1 VWVSWPIAASTKIN
15 FGSYST
21 SNQINRPYDLG
32 WYRSFIRINIKIR
45 RAHLITCTQ
54 GRDSKKARIS
64 KKALKYIAHGL
75 NVVLASEIVKAGR
88 IRVISSKLPRLFRRQ
103 TGDDRAGRLAR
114 DVHGLKELLR
124 VAWKELANPLLTPF
138 ERREARNQ
146 IERCGVELQRHLKLM
161 EAERSRYRKRSLEEN
176 DGRSF
181 SKPKLRLLAGGL

>member
-1 VWVSWPIAASTKIN
+1 MLYW
-15 FGSYST
+15 
-21 SNQINRPYDLG
+21 L
-32 WYRSFIRINIKIR
+32 R
-45 RAHLITCTQ
+45 RL
-54 GRDSKKARIS
+54 
-64 KKALKYIAHGL
+64 LKLVESGL
-75 NVVLASEIVKAGR
+75 SPPSCLVYFEGKPGMIV
-88 IRVISSKLPRLFRRQ
+88 
-103 TGDDRAGRLAR
+103 AGRLAR

>member
-1 VWVSWPIAASTKIN
+1 M
-15 FGSYST
+15 
-21 SNQINRPYDLG
+21 
-32 WYRSFIRINIKIR
+32 
-45 RAHLITCTQ
+45 
-54 GRDSKKARIS
+54 
-64 KKALKYIAHGL
+64 

-138 ERREARNQ
+138 ERREARDQ